1 MCGRTNEALRREWLL
16 SDRDDLWQ
24 QNGQSAGRGVG
35 LRRRAAVAGAAHAV
49 SLAVTGPELSA
60 EHGLRAWK
68 QIGGGELRVT
78 GRSSA
83 R

>member
-1 MCGRTNEALRREWLL
+1 MAAEWTVGGERR
-16 SDRDDLWQ
+16 RP
-24 QNGQSAGRGVG
+24 
-35 LRRRAAVAGAAHAV
+35 RRRAAVAGAAHAV

-60 EHGLRAWK
+60 EHGSRAWK